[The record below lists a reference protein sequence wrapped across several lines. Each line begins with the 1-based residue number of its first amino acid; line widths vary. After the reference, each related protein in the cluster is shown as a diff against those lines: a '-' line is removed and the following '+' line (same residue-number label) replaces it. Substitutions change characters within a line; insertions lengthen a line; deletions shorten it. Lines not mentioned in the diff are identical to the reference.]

1 MAGIAAIR
9 VDDEQDVSCG
19 ATNRSYTDLAIIA
32 AFVLSLERR
41 TREDAGGVIEAKP
54 PLTKGTSALS
64 LIPFENHIK
73 VYALSVVRSTRH
85 HSKFVADLLL
95 KSAGLR

>member
-19 ATNRSYTDLAIIA
+19 ATNRLYTDLAIIA

-41 TREDAGGVIEAKP
+41 TREDAGGVIEANP
-54 PLTKGTSALS
+54 RARR
-64 LIPFENHIK
+64 
-73 VYALSVVRSTRH
+73 VRRLLASS
-85 HSKFVADLLL
+85 HSKIIL
-95 KSAGLR
+95 KYTL